1 MKESFLRQVSYDCRQ
16 SSLFTHSDIESY
28 LRKSDQ
34 IKNIMTKTD
43 QKIPVTE
50 LSAEQ
55 APAYEAVCENE
66 INSNSK
72 TENNMEETTKTE
84 NQYSS
89 STNGKLSKE
98 QLEYCEKAVQDLVE
112 KLESDGLAGTVMRKS
127 IINITGAHKTGKINV
142 ARLKMN
148 RKPKQKAVRAL
159 QEAMMLSGQQI
170 MLLVIPAKVAKNL
183 GFEIES
189 FDETEIREDE
199 LSMTVVIIDG
209 QTRMKA
215 YLEAIKEDPNSQISN
230 LYAYFPLNWVNMND
244 MLTSINLK
252 VFTWKNSDFMT
263 GVLSQEKMKSED
275 RGMLEYIKELE
286 SKGYNYTSACEWAT
300 LKKGI
305 ITKTPLVKAM
315 SSINPS
321 LDTLYSQ
328 NAIKISKAAR
338 EKFEGD
344 NESALKRKAFPEFII
359 IKWNEAGR
367 ELNYSERE
375 DCLIKF
381 FNELSDDEVK
391 NIVFPCEYKRG
402 CGRKR
407 EEFVIENLEASF
419 NTFLSKHPYST
430 FKKV

>member
-1 MKESFLRQVSYDCRQ
+1 
-16 SSLFTHSDIESY
+16 
-28 LRKSDQ
+28 
-34 IKNIMTKTD
+34 MTKTEKPT
-43 QKIPVTE
+43 QE
-50 LSAEQ
+50 MALST
-55 APAYEAVCENE
+55 PENE
-66 INSNSK
+66 TNNKADEQLNVTNNIKKENDMSETK
-72 TENNMEETTKTE
+72 TASVQTTVTE

-89 STNGKLSKE
+89 STNGKLSQE
-98 QLEYCEKAVQDLVE
+98 QIELCEKAVQDLVDQ
-112 KLESDGLAGTVMRKS
+112 LESNGLAGTVMGKS

-148 RKPKQKAVRAL
+148 RKPKNKAVRAL

-189 FDETEIREDE
+189 FDGTEIREDE

-263 GVLSQEKMKSED
+263 MTLCNDSI
-275 RGMLEYIKELE
+275 EYETRATLKRIQGLE
-286 SKGYNYTSACEWAT
+286 SEGYNYTAACEWIT
-300 LKKGI
+300 LDKGI
-305 ITKTPLVKAM
+305 VRKTPLVKATSVCE
-315 SSINPS
+315 SS
-321 LDTLYSQ
+321 LKFD
-328 NAIKISKAAR
+328 KAEYGIQLCDAAQK
-338 EKFEGD
+338 KFEG
-344 NESALKRKAFPEFII
+344 EFETVLKSKIFPELVIS
-359 IKWNEAGR
+359 KWNGACK
-367 ELNYSERE
+367 ELTQPQATE
-375 DCLIKF
+375 LMKTF
-381 FNELSDDEVK
+381 FGNLTKKEIEEIAKPS
-391 NIVFPCEYKRG
+391 EYKRG

-407 EEFVIENLEASF
+407 EEFVAEHFEASF

>member
-1 MKESFLRQVSYDCRQ
+1 M
-16 SSLFTHSDIESY
+16 
-28 LRKSDQ
+28 
-34 IKNIMTKTD
+34 NINS
-43 QKIPVTE
+43 QGPVTG

-55 APAYEAVCENE
+55 ATTYAVANE
-66 INSNSK
+66 KIKILSTYYSK

-98 QLEYCEKAVQDLVE
+98 QLEYCEKAVQDLVDQ
-112 KLESDGLAGTVMRKS
+112 LESNGLAGTVMGKS

-189 FDETEIREDE
+189 FDGTEIREDE

-252 VFTWKNSDFMT
+252 VFTLNS
-263 GVLSQEKMKSED
+263 
-275 RGMLEYIKELE
+275 
-286 SKGYNYTSACEWAT
+286 AT
-300 LKKGI
+300 L
-305 ITKTPLVKAM
+305 L
-315 SSINPS
+315 
-321 LDTLYSQ
+321 
-328 NAIKISKAAR
+328 
-338 EKFEGD
+338 
-344 NESALKRKAFPEFII
+344 
-359 IKWNEAGR
+359 
-367 ELNYSERE
+367 
-375 DCLIKF
+375 
-381 FNELSDDEVK
+381 
-391 NIVFPCEYKRG
+391 
-402 CGRKR
+402 
-407 EEFVIENLEASF
+407 
-419 NTFLSKHPYST
+419 
-430 FKKV
+430 

>member
-1 MKESFLRQVSYDCRQ
+1 MEFINQ
-16 SSLFTHSDIESY
+16 S
-28 LRKSDQ
+28 
-34 IKNIMTKTD
+34 
-43 QKIPVTE
+43 PVTV
-50 LSAEQ
+50 SAEL
-55 APAYEAVCENE
+55 APAYEAVSDDQITINNNLKTDKEMNE
-66 INSNSK
+66 KNFK
-72 TENNMEETTKTE
+72 TASEQTTETE
-84 NQYSS
+84 SQD
-89 STNGKLSKE
+89 STTSAGVKLKE
-98 QLEYCEKAVQDLVE
+98 DQIKLCEKAVQDLVDQ
-112 KLESDGLAGTVMRKS
+112 LESDGLAGTVMGKS

-148 RKPKQKAVRAL
+148 RKPKQKAVKAL
-159 QEAMMLSGQQI
+159 QESMMLSGQQI

-189 FDETEIREDE
+189 FDGTEIREDE

-275 RGMLEYIKELE
+275 RCMLEYIKELE

-359 IKWNEAGR
+359 TKWNEAGR

-375 DCLIKF
+375 DCLIRF